1 MTRLRIDPLI
11 LLTRRM
17 KIKYL
22 DWDSSFFNK
31 KIGLLELS
39 NDSNFSEIQND
50 FDLIYVVS
58 DQDIAFEITDYRKS
72 YSENKLVFSKKI
84 VQKNDAM
91 DANIFLVFEASIKEE
106 IYELAF
112 ESGKFSRFKL
122 DPNFDHR
129 EFEKLYKKW
138 VDNSFNKEFA
148 DAVLVYKEQN
158 KILGFVTYKV
168 WDKQAT
174 IGLIGVCSKHQGKGI
189 GKKLIQSVEME
200 LANKGVDELRIP
212 TQLHNELACLFY
224 TKMGYE
230 IIENKILKHYWKF

>member
-1 MTRLRIDPLI
+1 MI
-11 LLTRRM
+11 
-17 KIKYL
+17 IKHL

-39 NDSNFSEIQND
+39 NDSDFSEIQND

-58 DQDIAFEITDYRKS
+58 DKDIAIKIINYRQS
-72 YSENKLVFSKKI
+72 YSENKIVFSKKI
-84 VQKNDAM
+84 VQKNDLK
-91 DANIFLVFEASIKEE
+91 DANVFFVLEDSTREE

-122 DPNFDHR
+122 DSNFGQK

-174 IGLIGVCSKHQGKGI
+174 IGLIGVCLKHQGKGI
-189 GKKLIQSVEME
+189 GKKLIQSVEID
-200 LANKGVDELRIP
+200 LANKGLDELRIP
-212 TQLHNELACLFY
+212 AQLQNEMALRFY
-224 TKMGYE
+224 TKMGYK
-230 IIENKILKHYWKF
+230 IIENKILKHYWKL

>member
-1 MTRLRIDPLI
+1 MI
-11 LLTRRM
+11 
-17 KIKYL
+17 IKHL

-39 NDSNFSEIQND
+39 NDNNFIEIQD
-50 FDLIYVVS
+50 DYDLIYVVS
-58 DQDIAFEITDYRKS
+58 DKDIAIEITDYKQS
-72 YSENKLVFSKKI
+72 YSENKIVFSKKI
-84 VQKNDAM
+84 VQKNDLK
-91 DANIFLVFEASIKEE
+91 DANIFLVLEVEDSTNEE

-122 DPNFDHR
+122 DPNFDQR

-189 GKKLIQSVEME
+189 GKKLMQSVEID
-200 LANKGVDELRIP
+200 LANKGLDELRIP
-212 TQLHNELACLFY
+212 TQLQNEMACLFY

-230 IIENKILKHYWKF
+230 IIENKILKHYWKL

>member
-1 MTRLRIDPLI
+1 MTKQRIGQLI

-17 KIKYL
+17 KIKHL

-31 KIGLLELS
+31 KIGLLELL
-39 NDSNFSEIQND
+39 NDCNFSKIKND
-50 FDLIYVVS
+50 YDLIYVVS
-58 DQDIAFEITDYRKS
+58 DKDVAVESVDFKEGYR
-72 YSENKLVFSKKI
+72 ENKIVFSKKI
-84 VQKNDAM
+84 VQKNESTEV
-91 DANIFLVFEASIKEE
+91 NIFSELEDSPRNE

-122 DPNFDHR
+122 DKNFHQI
-129 EFEKLYKKW
+129 EFENLYKKW

-174 IGLIGVCSKHQGKGI
+174 IGLIAVCSKHQGIGI

-212 TQLHNELACLFY
+212 TQLQNELACRFY

-230 IIENKILKHYWKF
+230 IIENKILKHYWKL